1 MSTTSPLSPAARPA
15 VHASD
20 LLAESAVMDLGAA
33 LERRPKVEIHS
44 HVEGAIR
51 PATVIELAAKNG
63 LRLPTEDPTEL
74 FHYTSLDTFLEVF
87 FLIQNSV
94 GAREDWTRIA
104 YESMQD
110 GAEHGRV
117 YAEMF
122 FTPARLLDGG
132 QTLDAIVAGLD
143 EGLTAAEADLG
154 VHGMLVCDIDRAYGP
169 GPGLE
174 LATELA
180 RLRSEGAPGM
190 ERVLGMGLDSTE
202 IGVDPKSFREA
213 FDVARAAG
221 FHITAHQG
229 EDSGPDA
236 IRDAVDVLGAE
247 RIDHGITLGLDP
259 ELLARF
265 VDEQIPLTMCPN
277 SNIRIANRYERLE
290 DHPLAGYREAG
301 VLATVNT
308 DDPALTDLDLG
319 YEYRTVAE
327 ANGWGW
333 DEMVQVSLD
342 GVQATW
348 LEADDKQAL
357 RARVIAAAEELRPSP
372 A

>member
-1 MSTTSPLSPAARPA
+1 MITTDP
-15 VHASD
+15 D
-20 LLAESAVMDLGAA
+20 LLIAPLDLDAA
-33 LERRPKVEIHS
+33 LELLPKVEIHC

-63 LRLPTEDPTEL
+63 LQLPTEDPTEL

-87 FLIQNSV
+87 FLIQKSV

-132 QTLDAIVAGLD
+132 QTLASIVAGLD
-143 EGLTAAEADLG
+143 EGLAAAEADLG
-154 VHGMLVCDIDRAYGP
+154 VHGMLICDVDRAYGP
-169 GPGLE
+169 MAGRE
-174 LATELA
+174 LAAELV
-180 RLRSEGAPGM
+180 RLRRAGATGM
-190 ERVLGMGLDSTE
+190 ERVIGMGLDSTE
-202 IGVDPKSFREA
+202 IGVDPKSFAEA
-213 FDVARAAG
+213 FQIARDGG
-221 FHITAHQG
+221 FRITAHQG

-247 RIDHGITLGLDP
+247 RIDHGITLGLDE

-290 DHPLAGYREAG
+290 DHPLAGYRRAG

-319 YEYRTVAE
+319 YEYRSVAA

-333 DEMVQVSLD
+333 DDMVQVALD

-348 LEADDKQAL
+348 LDPDDKLAL
-357 RARVIAAAEELRPSP
+357 RARVLTAAEELRPT

>member
-1 MSTTSPLSPAARPA
+1 MSITTGTSTVQANDLLSTTSGLS
-15 VHASD
+15 
-20 LLAESAVMDLGAA
+20 LGDA
-33 LERRPKVEIHS
+33 LERLPKVEIHC

-51 PATVIELAAKNG
+51 PTTVIELLKKNG
-63 LRLPTEDPTEL
+63 LALPTEDPTEL
-74 FHYTSLDTFLEVF
+74 FHYTSLTTFLDVF
-87 FLIQNSV
+87 FMIQESV

-110 GAEHGRV
+110 GLAHGRV

-132 QTLDAIVAGLD
+132 QTLADIVAGLD
-143 EGLTAAEADLG
+143 EGLRAAETDLG
-154 VHGMLVCDIDRAYGP
+154 GTGMMVCDVDRAYGP
-169 GPGLE
+169 GPALE

-180 RLRSEGAPGM
+180 RLRAEGAPGM
-190 ERVLGMGLDSTE
+190 DRVIGMGLDSTE
-202 IGVDPKSFREA
+202 IGVDPKSFVQA

-221 FHITAHQG
+221 FRITAQQG

-247 RIDHGITLGLDP
+247 RIDHGITLGQDP
-259 ELLARF
+259 DLLARF
-265 VDEQIPLTMCPN
+265 IDEQIPLTMCPN

-290 DHPLAGYREAG
+290 DHPLAGYRDAG

-319 YEYRTVAE
+319 YEYRTVAQ
-327 ANGWGW
+327 ANAWGW
-333 DEMVQVSLD
+333 DDMVQVALD
-342 GVQATW
+342 GVEATW
-348 LEADDKQAL
+348 LDDDDKRAL
-357 RARVIAAAEELRPSP
+357 RATIVIAAEELRPTIHLT
-372 A
+372 

>member
-1 MSTTSPLSPAARPA
+1 MNGDVGASSLHATDLLSPGAGL
-15 VHASD
+15 D
-20 LLAESAVMDLGAA
+20 LDAA
-33 LERRPKVEIHS
+33 LERLPKVELHC

-51 PATVIELAAKNG
+51 PGTVIDLAAKNG
-63 LRLPTEDPTEL
+63 LSLPTEDPTEL
-74 FHYTSLDTFLEVF
+74 YRYTSLTTFLEVF
-87 FLIQNSV
+87 FLIQESV
-94 GAREDWTRIA
+94 GTREDWTRIA
-104 YESMQD
+104 YESMAD

-122 FTPARLLDGG
+122 FTPARLIAGG
-132 QTLDAIVAGLD
+132 QSLADIVAGLD
-143 EGLTAAEADLG
+143 EGLDAAERDLG
-154 VHGMLVCDIDRAYGP
+154 VRGMLICDVDRAFGP
-169 GPGLE
+169 GPALE

-180 RLRSEGAPGM
+180 RLRRESAPGM

-202 IGVDPKSFREA
+202 IGVDPKSFAEA
-213 FDVARAAG
+213 FAVARDAG
-221 FHITAHQG
+221 LRITAHQG

-236 IRDAVDVLGAE
+236 IRDAVEVLGAE
-247 RIDHGITLGLDP
+247 RIDHGITLGLDAD
-259 ELLARF
+259 LLARF

-319 YEYRTVAE
+319 YEYRSVAA

-333 DEMVQVSLD
+333 DDMVEVALD
-342 GVQATW
+342 GVRATW
-348 LEADDKQAL
+348 LDEDEQASL
-357 RARVIAAAEELRPSP
+357 RSRILRAAEELRP
-372 A
+372 AAA

>member
-1 MSTTSPLSPAARPA
+1 VTATRASL
-15 VHASD
+15 HATD
-20 LLAESAVMDLGAA
+20 LLADGAGLDLAA
-33 LERRPKVEIHS
+33 SLERLPKVEIHC

-51 PATVIELAAKNG
+51 PTTVIELAAKNG
-63 LRLPTEDPTEL
+63 LALPTEDPTEL
-74 FHYTSLDTFLEVF
+74 FRYTSLTTFLEVF
-87 FLIQNSV
+87 FLIQESV

-104 YESMQD
+104 YESMAD

-122 FTPARLLDGG
+122 FTPARLIAGG
-132 QTLDAIVAGLD
+132 QSLASIVAGLD
-143 EGLTAAEADLG
+143 EGLLAAEADLG
-154 VHGMLVCDIDRAYGP
+154 VRGMLVCDVDRAYGP
-169 GPGLE
+169 AAGLE

-180 RLRSEGAPGM
+180 RLRRAGAPGM
-190 ERVLGMGLDSTE
+190 DRVLGMGLDSTE

-213 FDVARAAG
+213 FQVARDAG
-221 FHITAHQG
+221 FRITAHQG

-265 VDEQIPLTMCPN
+265 VDERIPLTMCPN

-290 DHPLAGYREAG
+290 DHPLASYREAG

-319 YEYRTVAE
+319 YEYRTVAA
-327 ANGWGW
+327 ANDWGW

-342 GVQATW
+342 GVEATW
-348 LEADDKQAL
+348 LDEDEQRSL
-357 RARVIAAAEELRPSP
+357 RARIIAAAEELRPT
-372 A
+372 AT

>member
-1 MSTTSPLSPAARPA
+1 MTTEL
-15 VHASD
+15 HATD
-20 LLAESAVMDLGAA
+20 LLAERAGLDLASS
-33 LERRPKVEIHS
+33 LERLPKVEIHC

-51 PATVIELAAKNG
+51 PTTVIELAAKNG
-63 LRLPTEDPTEL
+63 LSLPTEDPTEL
-74 FHYTSLDTFLEVF
+74 FQYTSLTTFLEVF
-87 FLIQNSV
+87 FLIQESV
-94 GAREDWTRIA
+94 GTREDWTRIA
-104 YESMQD
+104 YESMED
-110 GAEHGRV
+110 GAAHGRV

-132 QTLDAIVAGLD
+132 QQLADIVAGLD
-143 EGLTAAEADLG
+143 EGLRAAEDDLG
-154 VHGMLVCDIDRAYGP
+154 VRGMLVCDVDRAYGP
-169 GPGLE
+169 APALE
-174 LATELA
+174 LATELV
-180 RLRSEGAPGM
+180 RLRGTGAPGM
-190 ERVLGMGLDSTE
+190 DRVLGMGLDSTE
-202 IGVDPKSFREA
+202 IGVDPKSFAAA
-213 FDVARAAG
+213 FDVARAG
-221 FHITAHQG
+221 GLRITAHQG

-259 ELLARF
+259 DLLARF

-290 DHPLAGYREAG
+290 DHPLAAYREAG

-319 YEYRTVAE
+319 YEYRSVAE

-333 DEMVQVSLD
+333 DDMVQVSLD

-348 LEADDKQAL
+348 LDEDEKASL
-357 RARVIAAAEELRPSP
+357 RARVLAAADELRPS
-372 A
+372 AV

>member
-1 MSTTSPLSPAARPA
+1 MSAELARPTI
-15 VHASD
+15 HATD
-20 LLAESAVMDLGAA
+20 LLAEGAGMDLDAA
-33 LERRPKVEIHS
+33 LERLPKVELHC
-44 HVEGAIR
+44 HVEGTIR
-51 PATVIELAAKNG
+51 PTTVIDLAAKHG

-74 FHYTSLDTFLEVF
+74 YRYTSLTTFLEVF
-87 FLIQNSV
+87 FLIQTSV

-110 GAEHGRV
+110 GAAHGRV

-122 FTPARLLDGG
+122 FTPARLLASG
-132 QTLDAIVAGLD
+132 QTLADIVAGLD
-143 EGLTAAEADLG
+143 EGLEAAERDLG
-154 VHGMLVCDIDRAYGP
+154 VRGMLICDVDRAFGP
-169 GPGLE
+169 GPALE

-180 RLRSEGAPGM
+180 RLRREGAPGTD
-190 ERVLGMGLDSTE
+190 RVLGMGLDSTE
-202 IGVDPKSFREA
+202 IGVDPTTFAEA
-213 FDVARAAG
+213 FAVARGAG
-221 FHITAHQG
+221 LRITAHQG

-236 IRDAVDVLGAE
+236 IRAAVDVLGAE

-259 ELLARF
+259 DLLARF

-319 YEYRTVAE
+319 YEYRTVAA

-333 DEMVQVSLD
+333 DDMVEVALD
-342 GVQATW
+342 GVRATW
-348 LEADDKQAL
+348 LDEDDQAAL
-357 RARVIAAAEELRPSP
+357 RARIVSAAEELRP
-372 A
+372 AAA

>member
-1 MSTTSPLSPAARPA
+1 MTDTTIDSATTTGAGTGLSL
-15 VHASD
+15 D
-20 LLAESAVMDLGAA
+20 EA
-33 LERRPKVEIHS
+33 LERLPKVEIHC

-51 PATVIELAAKNG
+51 PTTVIELAAKHG

-74 FHYTSLDTFLEVF
+74 YQYTSLTTFLEVF
-87 FLIQNSV
+87 FLIQESV

-122 FTPARLLDGG
+122 FTPARLIAGG
-132 QTLDAIVAGLD
+132 QQLADIVAGLE
-143 EGLTAAEADLG
+143 EGLAAAEADLA
-154 VHGMLVCDIDRAYGP
+154 VRGMLVCDVDRAFGP
-169 GPGLE
+169 GPALE
-174 LATELA
+174 MATELA
-180 RLRSEGAPGM
+180 RLRAIGAPGM
-190 ERVLGMGLDSTE
+190 DRVLGMGLDSTE
-202 IGVDPKSFREA
+202 IGVDPTSFAAA

-221 FHITAHQG
+221 FRITAHQG

-265 VDEQIPLTMCPN
+265 VDQQIPLTMCPN

-290 DHPLAGYREAG
+290 DHPLADYRAAG

-319 YEYRTVAE
+319 YEYRTVAA

-342 GVQATW
+342 GVAATW
-348 LEADDKQAL
+348 LDDDEKATL
-357 RARVIAAAEELRPSP
+357 RARIVSAAEELRPS
-372 A
+372 AA

>member
-1 MSTTSPLSPAARPA
+1 MTTHLHALNL
-15 VHASD
+15 HASD
-20 LLAESAVMDLGAA
+20 LLADSAGLDLAA
-33 LERRPKVEIHS
+33 SLERLPKVELHC

-51 PATVIELAAKNG
+51 PTTVIELAAKNG
-63 LRLPTEDPTEL
+63 LRLPTQDPTEL
-74 FHYTSLDTFLEVF
+74 FQYTSLNTFLEVF
-87 FLIQNSV
+87 FLIQESV

-104 YESMQD
+104 YESMED
-110 GAEHGRV
+110 GAAHGRV

-132 QTLDAIVAGLD
+132 QQLADIVAGLD
-143 EGLTAAEADLG
+143 EGLAAADADLG
-154 VHGMLVCDIDRAYGP
+154 VRGMLVCDVDRAYGP
-169 GPGLE
+169 GPALE
-174 LATELA
+174 LATELV
-180 RLRSEGAPGM
+180 RLREIGAPGM
-190 ERVLGMGLDSTE
+190 DRVLGMGLDSTE
-202 IGVDPKSFREA
+202 LGVDPKSFVDA
-213 FDVARAAG
+213 FDVARAGG
-221 FHITAHQG
+221 FRITAHQG

-319 YEYRTVAE
+319 YEYRTVAA

-333 DEMVQVSLD
+333 DDMVQVSLD

-348 LEADDKQAL
+348 LDDDDKVSL
-357 RARVIAAAEELRPSP
+357 RAQVVAAAEELRPTTV
-372 A
+372 